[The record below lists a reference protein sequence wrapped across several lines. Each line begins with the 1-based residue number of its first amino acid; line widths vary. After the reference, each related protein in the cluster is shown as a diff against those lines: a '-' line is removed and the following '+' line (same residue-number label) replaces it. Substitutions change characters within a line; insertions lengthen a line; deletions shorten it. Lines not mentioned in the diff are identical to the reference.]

1 MGILF
6 NDNSL
11 SIGRTPLV
19 RLNRIAPGGATVLA
33 KVEGRNP
40 AYSVKCRIGASM
52 IWDAESKGLLG
63 PARRLSSP
71 PAAIPASLWPSWPQ
85 PGGFP

>member
-1 MGILF
+1 MAQLF

-19 RLNRIAPGGATVLA
+19 RLNHVIPSGGGATVYA

-40 AYSVKCRIGASM
+40 PIQSNV
-52 IWDAESKGLLG
+52 ESAL
-63 PARRLSSP
+63 R
-71 PAAIPASLWPSWPQ
+71 
-85 PGGFP
+85 